1 MCKLLQT
8 DQTLTS
14 FLNETIEHN
23 SLPILV
29 LLIFI
34 RDMSYSSLAFANWQT
49 YHKMTFYFTKT

>member
-1 MCKLLQT
+1 MCKLPQT

-14 FLNETIEHN
+14 FLNETIEYN

-34 RDMSYSSLAFANWQT
+34 RDVNYSSLAFVNWQT
-49 YHKMTFYFTKT
+49 SIK